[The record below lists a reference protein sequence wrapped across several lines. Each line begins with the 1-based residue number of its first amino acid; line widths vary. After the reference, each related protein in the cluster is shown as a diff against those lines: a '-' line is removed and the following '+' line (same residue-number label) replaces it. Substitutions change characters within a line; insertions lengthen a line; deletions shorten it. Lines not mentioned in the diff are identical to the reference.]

1 MTEISAFSGHSS
13 SPSSGEQTVPSRI
26 EATATS
32 LPHISV
38 CICTYRRP
46 GLLKRTLDGLC
57 DQETNGL
64 FTYSIVVADNDRARS
79 AEPVVAAFADS
90 SKISVRY
97 CVEPQQ
103 NISLTRNQAIRNAE
117 GNFIAFIDDDEFPTE
132 RWLLTL
138 FTTLHA
144 RGVDGVLGPVK
155 PHFDGDPP
163 RWVVDG
169 KFYDRPSYPTGMVID
184 GKKGRTGNVLLK
196 KEVFRGEKCPF
207 RPQFLTGEDQDFF
220 RRMIER
226 GHVFVWCHEALAY
239 EVVPPVRWRRDF
251 MVRRALLRGANS
263 LLHPSF
269 GILDVVKSLI
279 AVPAYSV
286 LLPVMLLFGQGT
298 FMKYVVSLFDHLGR
312 LLAVMGIHPVRE
324 AYVTE

>member
-1 MTEISAFSGHSS
+1 MSMTSPVSS
-13 SPSSGEQTVPSRI
+13 NVPLPSFGERSPSRS
-26 EATATS
+26 EAIAKS

-46 GLLKRTLDGLC
+46 ELLRRTLNGLC
-57 DQETNGL
+57 GQETNGL
-64 FTYSIVVADNDRARS
+64 FTYSIVVADNDHARS
-79 AEPVVAAFADS
+79 AEPVAAAFADS
-90 SKISVRY
+90 ARIHVRY

-103 NISLTRNQAIRNAE
+103 NISLTRNQAVRNAD
-117 GNFIAFIDDDEFPTE
+117 GDFIAFIDDDEFPTK

-138 FTTLHA
+138 FTTCHE
-144 RGVDGVLGPVK
+144 RGADGVLGPVK
-155 PHFDGDPP
+155 PHFDADPP

-169 KFYDRPSYPTGMVID
+169 RFYDRPSYPTGLVID

-196 KEVFRGEKCPF
+196 KEIFAGDACPF

-220 RRMIER
+220 RRMIEK
-226 GHVFVWCHEALAY
+226 GHVFIWCHEALAY

-269 GILDVVKSLI
+269 GIVEIVKSLI
-279 AVPAYSV
+279 AVPSYAM
-286 LLPVMLLFGQGT
+286 LLPVLLLFGQGI
-298 FMKYVVSLFDHLGR
+298 FMQYLVRLFDHLGK
-312 LLAVMGIHPVRE
+312 LLALVGIRPVRE